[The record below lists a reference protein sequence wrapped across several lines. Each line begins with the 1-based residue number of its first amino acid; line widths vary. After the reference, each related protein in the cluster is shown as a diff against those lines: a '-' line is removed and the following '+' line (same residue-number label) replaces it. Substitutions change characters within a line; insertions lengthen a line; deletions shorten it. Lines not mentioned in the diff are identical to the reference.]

1 MIGAAVKKMIRFLFV
16 GALSFF
22 PLVVVLMLVNFFKN
36 IGLSAYLQLNTLTDS
51 GKITGILM
59 IGVLLALMLL
69 GWTIERYGR
78 SVLLSFIDRLFE
90 KIPAVNTIYSISRKI
105 SNMLT
110 GKDESG
116 KKEVVLV
123 EYPKNDVWVPAYVL
137 NRHNGICVLFI
148 PTAITAPTT
157 SLGSTGSRK
166 RKWEGR
172 MISTGT
178 RAMMVEAIPVL
189 VCWIATR
196 LRETP
201 RKGPKK
207 APMSITFIAAL
218 SLRAIQKFRVRRLNS
233 STALNPRIPA
243 RHRI

>member
-148 PTAITAPTT
+148 PTSPNPTSGYT
-157 SLGSTGSRK
+157 
-166 RKWEGR
+166 
-172 MISTGT
+172 
-178 RAMMVEAIPVL
+178 VL
-189 VCWIATR
+189 V
-196 LRETP
+196 REELTL
-201 RKGPKK
+201 KVSMTLEE
-207 APMSITFIAAL
+207 ASSFIISMGADFA
-218 SLRAIQKFRVRRLNS
+218 RRDEVTEKIH
-233 STALNPRIPA
+233 TAQTEFSRQNG
-243 RHRI
+243 